1 MSIYHEKHARVLLN
15 LPHQLIVEK
24 MVPELLVKYFILTRV
39 DGLSGLDE
47 NEFFNPGLPQ
57 SSRPRGTRSRR
68 SATDPPTSIPNFRDR
83 IVRGRC
89 RFWASQVTKEASGIC
104 DPMPPLFRTSRG
116 LNEDF

>member
-68 SATDPPTSIPNFRDR
+68 SATDPPTSIYPELPRSYCQR
-83 IVRGRC
+83 
-89 RFWASQVTKEASGIC
+89 AL
-104 DPMPPLFRTSRG
+104 PLLGKSSYERSKW
-116 LNEDF
+116 NM